1 MEIWKCIIFFAVFVL
16 RQKRARVLHLEGN
29 SFRVC
34 TYAPRIYLNRPR
46 NLSRSRINLWF
57 QNFNAVSS
65 LSHSL
70 SLSSHYCCS
79 GTARAVFTLFVA
91 RQSSECL
98 QESEK
103 VYTYKLHVMRA
114 EFLEIAIHIHRRPA
128 AIYGFCL
135 SLCNTINQRDFTFQ
149 ILAILACA
157 RVKQPL
163 KI

>member
-103 VYTYKLHVMRA
+103 VYIRISCMWWEQNSSKLRS
-114 EFLEIAIHIHRRPA
+114 
-128 AIYGFCL
+128 IYTAGL
-135 SLCNTINQRDFTFQ
+135 LLYTASAYLCAT
-149 ILAILACA
+149 
-157 RVKQPL
+157 P
-163 KI
+163 